1 MPLEIR
7 ELVIRTIVSSD
18 SAFSRED
25 QRDESGSLSEA
36 DQAAIIAACIDQVLS
51 ILKTRA
57 ER

>member
-7 ELVIRTIVSSD
+7 ELVIRTTVSND
-18 SAFSRED
+18 SALNQED
-25 QRDESGSLSEA
+25 GSGSLSKA

-51 ILKTRA
+51 ILQARS